1 MIFTD
6 LNEKGINFYSWPP
19 LKPLT
24 GGLGKDAGACVL
36 TGPGEEIR
44 CEPLRRMSHWLW
56 PFQTFL

>member
-24 GGLGKDAGACVL
+24 AVL
-36 TGPGEEIR
+36 AETQAPVGSQALARKSE
-44 CEPLRRMSHWLW
+44 M
-56 PFQTFL
+56 